1 MSLTIERFDEF
12 FAALH
17 GQDRTP
23 YRWQREL
30 LERLLSTGR
39 WPQQLDIPTGGGKST
54 AIEIHVFANAVAQQR
69 AEEGQGDTPRV
80 PRRLSMI
87 VARRAVVDDHLTR
100 ASALMEALDRA
111 QGGILAQVRDLLV
124 RRGYPADIRDEE
136 KRALRV
142 HLLRGGSASVTG
154 DGSLG
159 RRRDEWIHHP
169 AAVQILCGTPDMIGS
184 RLLHRGYGVT
194 SRAQPRSA
202 GLLGHD
208 HVAVLDEAHLSR
220 QLLDTFRR
228 VSRMCGR
235 WNPATAEVPA
245 LQVCAATATHAPTA
259 QSPDEQYDATQGR
272 ISLDWDQ
279 LEEPLGR
286 ILTQP
291 KPVDYL
297 GLKGWNSGTKKALSD
312 HASQVLEQVE
322 ALRAESSGTIGVVVN
337 RVMTAVEIQ
346 ELAHR
351 SGLRTRLLVGPQR
364 VGEPRDLR
372 LEEADLVVATQT
384 IEVGVDVD
392 FAGMVTDL
400 APASALI
407 QRAGRVNRRGE
418 RAQGRV
424 IVIGPEGSGAVP
436 PPEALPYEGDDL
448 RQAREWIRE
457 LSQDP
462 AGISPRALRDR
473 AIPATAPDRPV
484 LSHLGDADARLLS
497 RTSERLFAEPDL
509 TFWLRDSLD
518 SDEQE
523 VRVIGRT
530 LPRLDQNLDPGL
542 QGEVVDAAYQ
552 LLHQLEYE
560 DQEIYPSTPARVRA
574 VLTRKGLDPV
584 HQAWVHRDGEWT
596 LLRPDGGEG
605 LPHAVAA
612 SGFPLRGGDLVVLD
626 AGFPCTLGISADEAA
641 GTQGAGTVLLPEGDR
656 PIGDHSQPESLGVWT
671 FLHQVPPA
679 PADQETE
686 ETRICRAAGEAEP
699 DEDGRIAVE
708 DLPLRDGLP
717 EGAYDV
723 LLGPVIEATDGEPAW
738 VTCTIR
744 REAVQDERL
753 ALSDSGRDPQPVLLK
768 DHQEDVAVRAE
779 ALGELLALP
788 PFVRDAL
795 REAGLK
801 HDAGKKTSAFQTR
814 LFLGGNHRG
823 EGLSAQERGDFRK
836 KQRKMSYAK
845 SEGLLPLSRT
855 QADPVPKG
863 WRHEMVSAAMFWADQ
878 TVGNPTVLPEI
889 AGQAEL
895 TAWLIGTHH
904 GLGRCGF
911 PVGVAQLLGALSA
924 EERQAGVEEAVRL
937 LYGVGLW
944 EDLAALMERT
954 FGPWAT
960 SYLEALLRA
969 ADTTISQE
977 GR

>member
-17 GQDRTP
+17 GQDRAP

-39 WPQQLDIPTGGGKST
+39 WPQQLDVPTGGGKST

-69 AEEGQGDTPRV
+69 TEEGREDAPRV

-100 ASALMEALDRA
+100 ASTLMEALDHA
-111 QGGILAQVRDLLV
+111 QGGILAEVRDLLV
-124 RRGYPADIRDEE
+124 RRGYPTDIRDEE

-142 HLLRGGSASVTG
+142 HLLRGGSAAVTG

-202 GLLGHD
+202 GLLGYD

-245 LQVCAATATHAPTA
+245 LQVCAATATHVPADQGPGGR
-259 QSPDEQYDATQGR
+259 EDAVQER

-279 LEEPLGR
+279 LEEPLAR
-286 ILTQP
+286 ILTHP
-291 KPVDYL
+291 KPVEYL
-297 GLKGWNSGTKKALSD
+297 GLEGWNSGTKKALAD
-312 HASQVLEQVE
+312 HASLVLEQVE

-337 RVMTAVEIQ
+337 RVTTAVEIQ

-424 IVIGPEGSGAVP
+424 IVIGPEGAGAVP

-448 RQAREWIRE
+448 RQAREWIRG

-497 RTSERLFAEPDL
+497 RTSEHLFAEPDL

-584 HQAWVHRDGEWT
+584 HQAWVQRDGEWT
-596 LLRPDGGEG
+596 LLRPGSSEG

-626 AGFPCTLGISADEAA
+626 AAFPCTLGISADEAA
-641 GTQGAGTVLLPEGDR
+641 GAHGAGAVFLPEGDR
-656 PIGDHSQPESLGVWT
+656 PIGDHSQPESLGIWT
-671 FLHQVPPA
+671 FLHQIPPA

-686 ETRICRAAGEAEP
+686 ETLICRAAGEADP

-708 DLPLRDGLP
+708 DLPFRDVLP

-723 LLGPVIEATDGEPAW
+723 LLGPVIEAAEGEPAW
-738 VTCTIR
+738 VTCTMR
-744 REAVQDERL
+744 RETVQDERL
-753 ALSDSGRDPQPVLLK
+753 ALSESGQDPEPVLLE
-768 DHQEDVAVRAE
+768 DHQKDVAVRAK

-788 PFVRDAL
+788 QFVQDAL

-801 HDAGKKTSAFQTR
+801 HDAGKESSAFQTR

-823 EGLSAQERGDFRK
+823 EGLSAKERKDFRDE
-836 KQRKMSYAK
+836 QREKIYAK
-845 SEGLLPLSRT
+845 SEGLLPPPRA

-863 WRHEMVSAAMFWADQ
+863 WRHEMLSAAKFWAEQ
-878 TVGNPTVLPEI
+878 AVGNRTTLPEI

-904 GLGRCGF
+904 GLGRDGF
-911 PVGVAQLLGALSA
+911 PIGAAQLLGVLSA
-924 EERQAGVEEAVRL
+924 EERQDGVEEAVRL

-954 FGPWAT
+954 FGPWGT